1 MSSNLKTSVV
11 NDRWSNERG
20 VALITTLLVSTLLLI
35 VGGALILTTNLAHG
49 LAIDSTSELQ
59 AYYSAEAGTN
69 AAVNVLRGNIA
80 SNPAGTNATF
90 RNAVTTPT
98 LDTWLT
104 YDATI
109 DGTSVVS
116 LSTNPVMG
124 YTVAVSDPDNT
135 PVGRVPERLLVRVTG
150 FGPKGARKR
159 MELWVDRHIFDY
171 SPMATILMRGNDD
184 NTTPLSG
191 FAIGNSNAK
200 EYSGIDNFDPTKS
213 LPVFG
218 VTNGNDLTAVTNE
231 VNSAQPNTVT
241 GGGNPKEK
249 QFTNSQLPDFLKTAD
264 QARSFLTS
272 MQATAVT
279 NGRYYTST
287 PASLGT
293 SSAPKLTFIDGDAT
307 LSEGAG
313 LLIVTGKLTQSGN
326 VPFQGL
332 ILVLGEGYLERD
344 GTGSSDTLGAI
355 IVAKFD
361 RNTPAGPFLSP
372 TYDMNGGGSGTTRYD
387 SDSVDKALSVVGLR
401 SVGVREY

>member
-1 MSSNLKTSVV
+1 MSSNLKTNIV
-11 NDRWSNERG
+11 NDRWSDQRG

-98 LDTWLT
+98 LNQWLT
-104 YDATI
+104 YGATI

-124 YTVAVSDPDNT
+124 YTVDVSDPDNT
-135 PVGRVPERLLVRVTG
+135 PIAKTPDRLLVRVTG

-200 EYSGIDNFDPTKS
+200 DYSGIDNFDPTTS

-218 VTNGNDLTAVTNE
+218 VTNGNDLTTVTNE
-231 VNSAQPNTVT
+231 VNSAKPNTVT

-279 NGRYYTST
+279 NDRYYTST
-287 PASLGT
+287 PASFGT

-307 LSEGAG
+307 LSDGAG

-332 ILVLGEGYLERD
+332 ILVLGEGYFERS

-401 SVGVREY
+401 SMGVREY

>member
-1 MSSNLKTSVV
+1 MSSNLNTSIM
-11 NDRWSNERG
+11 NDRWSNQRG

-35 VGGALILTTNLAHG
+35 VGGALIMTTNLAHG

-69 AAVNVLRGNIA
+69 AAINVLRGNIA

-98 LDTWLT
+98 LNQWLT
-104 YDATI
+104 YGVTI

-124 YTVAVSDPDNT
+124 YTVDVSDPDNT
-135 PVGRVPERLLVRVTG
+135 PIAKTPDRLLVRVTG

-191 FAIGNSNAK
+191 FAIGNSNSK
-200 EYSGIDNFDPTKS
+200 DYSGIDNFDPTNS

-231 VNSAQPNTVT
+231 VNSAKPSTVT

-287 PASLGT
+287 PASFGT
-293 SSAPKLTFIDGDAT
+293 TSNPKLTFVDGDAT
-307 LSEGAG
+307 LSDGAG

-332 ILVLGEGYLERD
+332 ILVLGEGYFERD

-355 IVAKFD
+355 IIAKFD
-361 RNTPAGPFLSP
+361 RNTPGGPFLSP

-387 SDSVDKALSVVGLR
+387 SDSVDKALSLVGLR
-401 SVGVREY
+401 SMGVREY

>member
-1 MSSNLKTSVV
+1 MSSNLNTSIM
-11 NDRWSNERG
+11 NDRWSNQRG

-35 VGGALILTTNLAHG
+35 VGGALIMTTNLAHG

-69 AAVNVLRGNIA
+69 AAINVLRGNIA

-98 LDTWLT
+98 LDQWLT
-104 YDATI
+104 YGATI

-124 YTVAVSDPDNT
+124 YTVDVSDPDNT
-135 PVGRVPERLLVRVTG
+135 PIAKTPDRLLVRVTG

-191 FAIGNSNAK
+191 FAIGNSNSK
-200 EYSGIDNFDPTKS
+200 DYSGIDNFDPTNS

-231 VNSAQPNTVT
+231 VNSAKPSTVT

-287 PASLGT
+287 PASFGT
-293 SSAPKLTFIDGDAT
+293 TSNPKLTFVDGDAT
-307 LSEGAG
+307 LSDGAG
-313 LLIVTGKLTQSGN
+313 LLIVTGRLTQSGN

-332 ILVLGEGYLERD
+332 ILVLGEGYFERD

-355 IVAKFD
+355 IIAKFD
-361 RNTPAGPFLSP
+361 RNTPGGPFLSP

-387 SDSVDKALSVVGLR
+387 SDSVDKALSLVGLR
-401 SVGVREY
+401 SMGVREY